1 MLKEIKSKFIV
12 QQIFELMG
20 KSSKL
25 KIAHRNRY
33 LNTKLE
39 ITTNDYKEAYEII
52 EIGLKL
58 SDNPDDYPEKDNYF
72 INLRTNP
79 DADKFEIF
87 MDEEKLEKNIYSIS
101 KDNIITKNIKIK
113 IPKGINSFRSLFEC
127 CRCIKEINIFNWVRK
142 DVTDMSYMFYGCNQL
157 RRLEISRMKSDNVTD
172 MSYMFCEC
180 SSLKEINVSNL
191 NTRRVVNMEKM
202 FGECQ
207 TLEKLDLSNF
217 ITNNVT
223 NMAGMFMSDNVLQ
236 SLNVQNFNIIKLEY
250 MDKMF
255 YDCKNLINLEMF
267 INNSKVIKD
276 KTDMF
281 HGCQYV
287 KEEIKNQFYS

>member
-58 SDNPDDYPEKDNYF
+58 SDNPDDYPEKDNYL

-142 DVTDMSYMFYGCNQL
+142 DVTDMSYMF
-157 RRLEISRMKSDNVTD
+157 
-172 MSYMFCEC
+172 CEC

-207 TLEKLDLSNF
+207 ALEKLDLSNF

-287 KEEIKNQFYS
+287 KEEIKNQF